1 MFKGVFGKSL
11 DLLKKFIIAVLELDE
26 SLEDKS
32 IILHNSELFKSN
44 KKEYQKNVDIYAV
57 LNNNIHVDIEMNRS
71 SYESVK
77 ERNYAY
83 ISQMYN
89 SLLESG
95 MSPKELKK
103 ITLYQLNLNA
113 REKAG
118 KYGTEIV
125 KPFNLTIGETHIK
138 NVIITLKN
146 LDCYRYLYYTKG
158 DRIEGVVW
166 LTALTAQSYEELY
179 DILKNILS
187 KEELNKIMKEVG
199 FMLSEDFSIHDWNKE
214 FFDELV
220 RLNEREA
227 GKKEGI
233 SQGISQGIRQTAKN
247 LLKLDMKLTDI
258 KKATGLSIE
267 ELTQLQKEIN

>member
-1 MFKGVFGKSL
+1 M
-11 DLLKKFIIAVLELDE
+11 
-26 SLEDKS
+26 
-32 IILHNSELFKSN
+32 
-44 KKEYQKNVDIYAV
+44 
-57 LNNNIHVDIEMNRS
+57 
-71 SYESVK
+71 
-77 ERNYAY
+77 
-83 ISQMYN
+83 
-89 SLLESG
+89 
-95 MSPKELKK
+95 
-103 ITLYQLNLNA
+103 
-113 REKAG
+113 
-118 KYGTEIV
+118 
-125 KPFNLTIGETHIK
+125 
-138 NVIITLKN
+138 
-146 LDCYRYLYYTKG
+146 
-158 DRIEGVVW
+158 VW